1 MLSAAPPHPP
11 STHSPSGVV
20 SALTCTAGLTEVVE
34 LLLAFLKN
42 SGFGRKG
49 VSNFTKSFSVLS
61 FFFFKGLK
69 APLLPCV
76 REGEKTGGHTQCHP
90 HTHRKESGTRDADAM
105 GEGGWAQTT
114 EWLR

>member
-1 MLSAAPPHPP
+1 MAA
-11 STHSPSGVV
+11 
-20 SALTCTAGLTEVVE
+20 

-42 SGFGRKG
+42 RGFGKKG

-76 REGEKTGGHTQCHP
+76 RDEERGRSHPGPPAPHLHTGS
-90 HTHRKESGTRDADAM
+90 ESRTGADTM
-105 GEGGWAQTT
+105 GNEATG
-114 EWLR
+114 

>member
-1 MLSAAPPHPP
+1 MDRSRGQPQPLWF
-11 STHSPSGVV
+11 GR
-20 SALTCTAGLTEVVE
+20 SALTCIAGAPGVAV

-42 SGFGRKG
+42 RGFGNKG

-76 REGEKTGGHTQCHP
+76 RDEKRGEVMPTCATP
-90 HTHRKESGTRDADAM
+90 THRK
-105 GEGGWAQTT
+105 
-114 EWLR
+114 